1 MSVIAAAIIGGTALT
16 GGVGSIFGAIIGALI
31 IAVIRNGLILLGVS
45 AYWSIAATGLV
56 IIAAVAID
64 YLIKRR

>member
-1 MSVIAAAIIGGTALT
+1 
-16 GGVGSIFGAIIGALI
+16 LI

-64 YLIKRR
+64 YLIKRRSPA